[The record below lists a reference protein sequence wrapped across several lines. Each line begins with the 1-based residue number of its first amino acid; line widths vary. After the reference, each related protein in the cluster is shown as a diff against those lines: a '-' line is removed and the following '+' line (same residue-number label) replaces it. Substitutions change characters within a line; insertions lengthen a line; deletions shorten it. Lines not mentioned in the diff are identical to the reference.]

1 MKTNRNYWPLGIAA
15 FLILFFLATIGLV
28 VMSCCQRVDLVTKD
42 YYEDEIRFQK
52 QINTVERTQ
61 RLESNATATYDP
73 ATQTVVV
80 SLPIHSSAQI
90 IKGQIQMY
98 RPSSADLDENFD
110 LKLDQTGSQVIDASR
125 MRDGLWQVKVSWTA
139 GGEDFYF
146 DKRLV
151 VGGAKS

>member
-1 MKTNRNYWPLGIAA
+1 MKTQRNYWPLGIAL
-15 FLILFFLATIGLV
+15 FLVLFFLATIGLV
-28 VMSCCQRVDLVTKD
+28 VMACCQRVDLVTKD

-61 RLESNATATYDP
+61 RLDSKATATYDS
-73 ATQTVVV
+73 AKQTVVI
-80 SLPIHSSAQI
+80 SLPIHSSVQT

-98 RPSSADLDENFD
+98 RPSSADMDENFD
-110 LKLDQTGSQVIDASR
+110 LKLDQKGSQVIDASR
-125 MRDGLWQVKVSWTA
+125 LSGGLWQVKVSWTA

-151 VGGAKS
+151 IGGANS